1 MNDVLKTTPIPTIC
15 DPKAP
20 LRAMVFKI
28 MSMPNLG
35 DVSFV
40 RVYQGTIR
48 EGDAMVAAGT
58 NRTERAARM
67 VKLVGLSS
75 TKVDEAAAG
84 DICAL
89 VGLKNTQTGDT
100 LVHTSDQHPMVLE
113 GISFAK
119 PVITMAIEPKSNA
132 DKEKLAYALQRL
144 EREDPGCRCG
154 DLLSAPLP

>member
-1 MNDVLKTTPIPTIC
+1 MSFTLQPMLCGAALRNKGVQMLLDAVVDILPNPRDGHSIKQFEMNDVLKTTPIPTIC

-58 NRTERAARM
+58 HRTERAARM
-67 VKLVGLSS
+67 VKLVGLARPKL
-75 TKVDEAAAG
+75 TKPPLA
-84 DICAL
+84 
-89 VGLKNTQTGDT
+89 
-100 LVHTSDQHPMVLE
+100 TSAHW
-113 GISFAK
+113 
-119 PVITMAIEPKSNA
+119 
-132 DKEKLAYALQRL
+132 LA
-144 EREDPGCRCG
+144 
-154 DLLSAPLP
+154 